1 MKGQAK
7 NRDAKVQVVTLGET
21 MIRFSSRVGIPLERA
36 RELDVEI
43 GGSESNVAVALAR
56 LGVAAGWISKLVDN
70 PWGRRIAGELRLHG
84 VDTSRIIWTQEGR
97 VGTMF
102 VEPGVKPRPAEVIYD
117 RANSAAST
125 MKFDEL
131 DIDYILSARHV
142 HLTGITMALSDSCRE
157 LVKQVA
163 AEVRKAAG
171 GTVSF
176 DVNYRQRLWSPEEA
190 RRAVVSVLQYVNL
203 LISTLDDVRRV
214 FQFDGRAEDAC
225 RLLQE
230 TYGCPWVII
239 TLGGEGAVG
248 LFDGEVQRV
257 SGYELSIV
265 DRIGAGDAFAAGAI
279 YGFLQDAPDISLKYG
294 AALAALK
301 HTVFGDQSYF
311 SKADVERLLAAG
323 GSDIQR

>member
-163 AEVRKAAG
+163 AEVRKAG

-190 RRAVVSVLQYVNL
+190 RRAVVSVLQHVNL